1 MASKRKRKPRR
12 PPTTGPTTPVGT
24 PRSGGGTNPER
35 RERKEL
41 ARQAREAARK
51 RAQRSARFR
60 RATTLAVIG
69 VVGVGVLYFV
79 QRVASPRPIPQFA
92 VDAADAAGCTIQT
105 PAASAPGNLH
115 LEPGASYTY
124 DQHPATSGYHDPSPF
139 TIPPRVYTS
148 PIQET
153 KAVHNLEHG
162 AVIMYYRQS
171 GDGALPQAIVDRLT
185 TIANAG
191 HNVILAPYAQL
202 PDGTALALA
211 AWNKLQTCPAAV
223 TGPQARDIARGFIEA
238 YLCTS
243 NAPEGNLG
251 EGC

>member
-1 MASKRKRKPRR
+1 M
-12 PPTTGPTTPVGT
+12 
-24 PRSGGGTNPER
+24 
-35 RERKEL
+35 
-41 ARQAREAARK
+41 ARQARESERK
-51 RAQRSARFR
+51 RAQRSARLR
-60 RATTLAVIG
+60 RLTTFAVIG
-69 VVGVGVLYFV
+69 VIGVGVVYFI
-79 QRVASPRPIPQFA
+79 QRAASPRPIPQFA
-92 VDAADAAGCTIQT
+92 VDAADAAGCEIRT
-105 PAASAPGNLH
+105 PAASAPGGQH
-115 LEPGASYTY
+115 LDPGESYTY
-124 DQHPATSGYHDPSPF
+124 AEHPATSGLHDPSPLA
-139 TIPPRVYTS
+139 IPPRVYTA

-171 GDGALPQAIVDRLT
+171 GDGALPQDIVDRLT
-185 TIANAG
+185 SIASTG

-202 PDGTALALA
+202 AEGTALAFT
-211 AWNKLQTCPAAV
+211 AWNKIQTCPATV